1 MVITIQGGIT
11 TVNLSI
17 NADLVKEAKRLGINI
32 SKVSEKE
39 LRREV
44 RRRLSEPTASSIMEK

>member
-1 MVITIQGGIT
+1 M
-11 TVNLSI
+11 VNLSI

-44 RRRLSEPTASSIMEK
+44 RRRLSEPPASSIMVK

>member
-1 MVITIQGGIT
+1 M
-11 TVNLSI
+11 VNLSI
-17 NADLVKEAKRLGINI
+17 NAELVKEAKRLGINI

-44 RRRLSEPTASSIMEK
+44 RYRWKLERQEPPSSSIMEK